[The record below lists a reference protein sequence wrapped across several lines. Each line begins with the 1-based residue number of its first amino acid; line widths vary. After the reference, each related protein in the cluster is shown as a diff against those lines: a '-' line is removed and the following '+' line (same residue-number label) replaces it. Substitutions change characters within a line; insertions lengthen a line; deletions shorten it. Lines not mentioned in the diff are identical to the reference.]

1 MARLFAGEKECK
13 TDDLIRLLRA
23 HGNGLREQEI
33 AESLRWDR
41 RSVNNYLRDLQTQE
55 LAYKEG
61 RLWFVEG

>member
-1 MARLFAGEKECK
+1 MARLFVGEKECK
-13 TDDLIRLLRA
+13 ADDLLRLLRA

-41 RSVNNYLRDLQTQE
+41 RTVNNYLHDLQAQA

-61 RLWFVEG
+61 RLWFTEE